1 MGIEYNDGDV
11 IVILIAGDDED
22 CDDYIGTDANDHTA
36 GVRIMAENEY
46 VVVD

>member
-11 IVILIAGDDED
+11 LIILIAAED